1 MKVFLQVKSRELN
14 KEDIILLLQAI
25 RDCEQKNF
33 KYKEITIGV
42 EAPDLSVDEMG
53 EILKAVK
60 PPFTYGPVIFKF
72 KEGQPR

>member
-1 MKVFLQVKSRELN
+1 MKVFVQVKSRELN
-14 KEDIILLLQAI
+14 KDDLILLLQTI

-33 KYKEITIGV
+33 KHKEISIAV

-53 EILKAVK
+53 EILKSIH

-72 KEGQPR
+72 KDD